1 MSEATQF
8 AVDRMDYCARG
19 KHFGPGNK
27 RSHPRTLGA
36 DGTRTRAPGP
46 EHGGMTDRVQDGH
59 TSGSQ
64 DFPPLGTDQD
74 RARPE
79 GPVVQGMWMVLLT
92 KTGGWDL
99 DPWRIRHQ
107 WRAAVQVDCVRHSRK
122 GDGK

>member
-1 MSEATQF
+1 MPKTTAGTFMEEKNEQRQC
-8 AVDRMDYCARG
+8 AV
-19 KHFGPGNK
+19 
-27 RSHPRTLGA
+27 TLGSA
-36 DGTRTRAPGP
+36 AAQSVGKSYRLLAQGEVTDLQEEPG
-46 EHGGMTDRVQDGH
+46 DGH